1 MENESRMLSYTREG
15 MPVFDVEGNRIGTV
29 EIVFMGGLSDRA
41 IELGADSADSPVI
54 TAGEPDN
61 WVGML
66 KEVFDPLDLPRELKE
81 RLLNNGYLLI
91 EGEGLLAADRLV
103 LPEHISSVG
112 ADGVHL
118 NALRN
123 ELPGV

>member
-1 MENESRMLSYTREG
+1 MESENRLFNYIREG
-15 MPVFDVEGNRIGTV
+15 MPVFDVEGNRIGEV
-29 EIVFMGGLSDRA
+29 EVVFAGGLRDDH
-41 IELGADSADSPVI
+41 IESGADSATSPALD
-54 TAGEPDN
+54 AGQPDN

-66 KEVFDPLDLPRELKE
+66 REVFAPIDLPRELVQ

-91 EGEGLLAADRLV
+91 DGGGLLAADRLV
-103 LPEHISSVG
+103 LPEQIDSVG

-123 ELPGV
+123 DLPRA